1 MITKLYNDLP
11 KKVKQIVEL
20 IDEIELIDMAWLIS
34 YLKDKSIERMR
45 EQMEISGSY
54 EELRNKVRKNT

>member
-11 KKVKQIVEL
+11 KNVKKIVEL

-34 YLKDKSIERMR
+34 YLKDKSIEKTR